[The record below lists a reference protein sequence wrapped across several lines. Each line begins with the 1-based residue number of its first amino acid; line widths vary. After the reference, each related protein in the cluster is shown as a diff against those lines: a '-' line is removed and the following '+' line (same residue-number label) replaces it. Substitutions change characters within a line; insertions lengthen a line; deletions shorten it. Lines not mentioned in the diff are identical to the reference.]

1 MPEPTTLASYILP
14 TEFELHAL
22 AERTRD
28 GATHYAVACGRRFY
42 LHAPVAEYLVGLS
55 DTGTT
60 TAPRIPEEFI
70 RQVLLPAGLVR
81 RVEDESSRAPA
92 ISERAARRGYILRAP
107 GLVPAGIVTRIASP
121 LAPLFD
127 RRIASVLVVAALGA
141 HMLFVVRAGIARPSP
156 WARDTHH
163 IGAGVGLAFCAY
175 ALVWV
180 VRAIHELGHA
190 AAAHRFGARLG
201 GVGYGL
207 YAGMLVLFTD
217 LSDAWRLP
225 RRHRVVVNLGGVYFQ
240 FLASSLFAVW
250 ALVTTSPVARLVVVM
265 NLVGLL
271 YTANPVLR
279 TDSYWVL
286 VDMLGIVDLRAAS
299 VRWLRRVART
309 RDLRAAWSLAR
320 AQPALA
326 AYAVLCVAFS
336 ALVVGLAALLSYRAT
351 ALVPLRFDELRA
363 SVAALSTGSAAAS
376 ALASAVAGWSAIRLA
391 FDLLLASAVVLVPV
405 ALWRA
410 VRAAAGE
417 PRRLH
422 DLLPSG
428 LAVTTREGVR

>member
-28 GATHYAVACGRRFY
+28 GATHYAVAGGRRFY
-42 LHAPVAEYLVGLS
+42 LHAPVAEYLVGLG

-70 RQVLLPAGLVR
+70 RRVLLPAGLVR
-81 RVEDESSRAPA
+81 RVEDESSHTPA
-92 ISERAARRGYILRAP
+92 TSEHSARRGYILRAP
-107 GLVPAGIVTRIASP
+107 GLVPAGVVTRIASP
-121 LAPLFD
+121 FAPLFD
-127 RRIASVLVVAALGA
+127 RKISSVLVAAALAA
-141 HMLFVVRAGIARPSP
+141 HVLFVVKTGIARPAP
-156 WARDTHH
+156 WPRDTHH
-163 IGAGVGLAFCAY
+163 IAGGVGLALGAY

-180 VRAIHELGHA
+180 VRAIHEIGHA
-190 AAAHRFGARLG
+190 AAAHRFGVRLG

-225 RRHRVVVNLGGVYFQ
+225 RRHRVLVNLGGVYFQ

-250 ALVTTSPVARLVVVM
+250 ALVATSPVARLVVVM
-265 NLVGLL
+265 NLLGLL

-279 TDSYWVL
+279 TDAYWVL
-286 VDMLGIVDLRAAS
+286 VDALGIVDLRAAS
-299 VRWLRRVART
+299 VRWLRCLTRT
-309 RDLRAAWSLAR
+309 RDLRAAWSLTREA
-320 AQPALA
+320 PALA
-326 AYAVLCVAFS
+326 AYAVLCVVFS
-336 ALVVGLAALLSYRAT
+336 ALVIGFAALLSYRAA
-351 ALVPLRFDELRA
+351 ALVPLRFHELLA
-363 SVAALSTGSAAAS
+363 SVAVLSTGSAAA
-376 ALASAVAGWSAIRLA
+376 AVGWSAIRLV

-417 PRRLH
+417 PRRLR
-422 DLLPSG
+422 DLLPSRMAG
-428 LAVTTREGVR
+428 TTRERVR

>member
-70 RQVLLPAGLVR
+70 RRVLLPAGLVR

-107 GLVPAGIVTRIASP
+107 GVVPAGIVTRIASP
-121 LAPLFD
+121 FAPLFD
-127 RRIASVLVVAALGA
+127 RRIASVLMAAALAA
-141 HMLFVVRAGIARPSP
+141 HVLFVVQTGIARPSP
-156 WARDTHH
+156 WPSDTHR
-163 IGAGVGLAFCAY
+163 IAGGVGLVFCAY

-190 AAAHRFGARLG
+190 AAAHRFCVRVG

-207 YAGMLVLFTD
+207 YAGMLVLFID

-225 RRHRVVVNLGGVYFQ
+225 RRHRVLVNLGGVYFQ

-250 ALVTTSPVARLVVVM
+250 ALATTSPVAHLVVVM

-271 YTANPVLR
+271 CTANPVLR
-279 TDSYWVL
+279 TDAYWVL
-286 VDMLGIVDLRAAS
+286 VDTLGIVDLRAAS
-299 VRWLRRVART
+299 VRWLRRLTRT
-309 RDLRAAWSLAR
+309 RDLGAAWSLAR
-320 AQPALA
+320 TQPALA

-336 ALVVGLAALLSYRAT
+336 ALVLGFAALLSYRAA
-351 ALVPLRFDELRA
+351 ALVPLRFHELRA

-376 ALASAVAGWSAIRLA
+376 ALASAAAGWSAIRLA

-417 PRRLH
+417 PRRLR
-422 DLLPSG
+422 DLLPSRMAG
-428 LAVTTREGVR
+428 TTRERVR

>member
-1 MPEPTTLASYILP
+1 MPELTTLASYILP

-28 GATHYAVACGRRFY
+28 GATHYAVAGGRRFY
-42 LHAPVAEYLVGLS
+42 LHAPVAEYLVGLG

-70 RQVLLPAGLVR
+70 RRVLLPAGLVR
-81 RVEDESSRAPA
+81 RVEDESSHTPA
-92 ISERAARRGYILRAP
+92 TSEHSARRGYILRAP
-107 GLVPAGIVTRIASP
+107 GLVPAGVVTRIASP
-121 LAPLFD
+121 FAPLFD
-127 RRIASVLVVAALGA
+127 RKISSVLVAAALAA
-141 HMLFVVRAGIARPSP
+141 HVLFVVKTGIARPAP
-156 WARDTHH
+156 WPRDTHH
-163 IGAGVGLAFCAY
+163 IAGGVGLALGAY

-180 VRAIHELGHA
+180 VRAIHEIGHA
-190 AAAHRFGARLG
+190 AAAHRFGVRLG

-225 RRHRVVVNLGGVYFQ
+225 RRHRVLVNLGGVYFQ

-250 ALVTTSPVARLVVVM
+250 ALVATSPVARLVVVM
-265 NLVGLL
+265 NLLGLL

-279 TDSYWVL
+279 TDAYWVL
-286 VDMLGIVDLRAAS
+286 VDALGIVDLRAAS
-299 VRWLRRVART
+299 VRWLRCLTRT
-309 RDLRAAWSLAR
+309 RDLRAAWSLTREA
-320 AQPALA
+320 PALA
-326 AYAVLCVAFS
+326 AYAVLCVVFS
-336 ALVVGLAALLSYRAT
+336 ALVIGFAALLSYRAA
-351 ALVPLRFDELRA
+351 ALVPLRFHELLA
-363 SVAALSTGSAAAS
+363 SVAVLSTGSAAA
-376 ALASAVAGWSAIRLA
+376 AVGWSAIRLV

-417 PRRLH
+417 PRRLR
-422 DLLPSG
+422 DLLPSRMAG
-428 LAVTTREGVR
+428 TTREGMR

>member
-1 MPEPTTLASYILP
+1 MPEQTTTLASYILP

-55 DTGTT
+55 DTGPTA
-60 TAPRIPEEFI
+60 APRIPEEFI
-70 RQVLLPAGLVR
+70 RRVLLPAGLVR
-81 RVEDESSRAPA
+81 RVEDESSRTPA
-92 ISERAARRGYILRAP
+92 TSERAARRGYILRAP
-107 GLVPAGIVTRIASP
+107 GVVPSGIVTRIASP

-127 RRIASVLVVAALGA
+127 RRISFVLMAAALAA
-141 HMLFVVRAGIARPSP
+141 HVLFVVQTGIARPSP
-156 WARDTHH
+156 WHSDTHR
-163 IGAGVGLAFCAY
+163 IAGGVGLVFCAY

-190 AAAHRFGARLG
+190 AAAHRFGVRVG

-207 YAGMLVLFTD
+207 YAGMLVLFID

-225 RRHRVVVNLGGVYFQ
+225 RRHRVFVNLGGVYFQ

-250 ALVTTSPVARLVVVM
+250 ALVTTSPVAHLVVVM

-271 YTANPVLR
+271 CTANPVLR
-279 TDSYWVL
+279 TDAYWVL
-286 VDMLGIVDLRAAS
+286 VDALGIVDLRAAS
-299 VRWLRRVART
+299 VRWLRRLTRT
-309 RDLRAAWSLAR
+309 RDLRAAWALAR
-320 AQPALA
+320 AEPALA

-336 ALVVGLAALLSYRAT
+336 ALVVGFAALLSYRAA
-351 ALVPLRFDELRA
+351 ALVPLRFHEFRA
-363 SVAALSTGSAAAS
+363 SVAVLSTGSAAA
-376 ALASAVAGWSAIRLA
+376 AAVASAAAGWSAIRLA

-417 PRRLH
+417 PRRLR

-428 LAVTTREGVR
+428 MAGTTRRVR